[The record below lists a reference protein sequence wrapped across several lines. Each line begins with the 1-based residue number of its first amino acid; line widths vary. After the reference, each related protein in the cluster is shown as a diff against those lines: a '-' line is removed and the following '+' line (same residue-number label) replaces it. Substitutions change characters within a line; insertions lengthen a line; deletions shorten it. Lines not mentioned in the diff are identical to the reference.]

1 MPVST
6 SSLKFGSPVYSKP
19 CQALVWIPVVGVGQL
34 SWFWQVVE
42 AVDARAGL
50 AHGLA
55 VKAAAIKVGELLPVV
70 LLILVEV
77 VVVGVHYI
85 IQGFS
90 VGLLRLGSPEEK
102 EQSLKISDRLP
113 KHEGGKCCDIKL
125 FHKVDKCP
133 RAPITLC

>member
-1 MPVST
+1 MSALT
-6 SSLKFGSPVYSKP
+6 SSLKFGSPVYHPNRVSP
-19 CQALVWIPVVGVGQL
+19 VSVPVVGVGQL
-34 SWFWQVVE
+34 SWLWQVVE

-77 VVVGVHYI
+77 VVVGVHYV

-90 VGLLRLGSPEEK
+90 VGLLWLGSPAEK
-102 EQSLKISDRLP
+102 EQSLQDQ
-113 KHEGGKCCDIKL
+113 
-125 FHKVDKCP
+125 
-133 RAPITLC
+133 

>member
-1 MPVST
+1 M
-6 SSLKFGSPVYSKP
+6 YSKP

-90 VGLLRLGSPEEK
+90 VGLLRLGSPVEK

-113 KHEGGKCCDIKL
+113 KYEGGKCCDIEL